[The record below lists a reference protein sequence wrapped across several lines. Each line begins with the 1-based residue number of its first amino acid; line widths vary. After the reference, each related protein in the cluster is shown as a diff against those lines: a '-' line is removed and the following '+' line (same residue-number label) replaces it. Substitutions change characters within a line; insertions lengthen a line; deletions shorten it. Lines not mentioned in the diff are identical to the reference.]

1 MISMDYMT
9 SQLDA
14 DTVLPIRNATSHSRV
29 LSTWGT
35 RTSWILRVHR
45 GMSLTLWWHGW
56 TLLEAA
62 GDEPKLWLRMWT
74 HLQIGT
80 RGWIW
85 AFRRLWS
92 SSCPVSVQRL
102 CFCSDK
108 AIYFPSTHAVS
119 EGANFSMGTQTF
131 LEASTS
137 PGNKQT
143 APVHV
148 PSLYLLSHPLA
159 GCTFSNVDMSS
170 VSHHSVYVSLSCDQ
184 QCGSALVLYLIFLI
198 LMQIFRYLI
207 HNRKIGSVQLSQ
219 QRQSGM
225 FHMRGCFFLW
235 GVGQIHA
242 PKMDS
247 LTVSSTLW

>member
-1 MISMDYMT
+1 MWPGT
-9 SQLDA
+9 Q
-14 DTVLPIRNATSHSRV
+14 TSHSRV

-102 CFCSDK
+102 CCCSDK

-159 GCTFSNVDMSS
+159 GCTFSNVDPTFHIIPCMFPCRVTSS
-170 VSHHSVYVSLSCDQ
+170 AAV
-184 QCGSALVLYLIFLI
+184 
-198 LMQIFRYLI
+198 
-207 HNRKIGSVQLSQ
+207 
-219 QRQSGM
+219 
-225 FHMRGCFFLW
+225 
-235 GVGQIHA
+235 
-242 PKMDS
+242 P
-247 LTVSSTLW
+247 